1 VTRLLDVN
9 LLVALLWENHEHHFR
24 ARLWFKGVSAFAT
37 CPVVQLGFARVSS
50 HPLLGYSLTPELA
63 FGVLRQ
69 FVADPRHEFIPDD
82 LSCADRVVRTEL
94 MTGANQITDR
104 YLVQPSGLNRIA
116 ATTVPKC
123 KLGSTASTALCRV
136 CAHPIQSSRNPKP
149 EQKRP

>member
-1 VTRLLDVN
+1 MTRLLDVN
-9 LLVALLWENHEHHFR
+9 LLVALLWENHEHHTK
-24 ARLWFKGVSAFAT
+24 ARSWFKNVSAFAT

-69 FVADPRHEFIPDD
+69 FIADPRHEFIPDD

-104 YLVQPSGLNRIA
+104 YLVALARQHKFSLATLDEPLAKSFADETGL
-116 ATTVPKC
+116 VELLK
-123 KLGSTASTALCRV
+123 
-136 CAHPIQSSRNPKP
+136 
-149 EQKRP
+149 

>member
-9 LLVALLWENHEHHFR
+9 LLMALLWENHEYHAQ

-37 CPVVQLGFARVSS
+37 CPVAQLGFARVSS
-50 HPLLGYSLTPELA
+50 HPLLGYGLTPELA

-69 FVADPRHEFIPDD
+69 FIADPRHEFIPDD

-104 YLVQPSGLNRIA
+104 YLVALARQHGFSLATLDEPLAKSFADETGL
-116 ATTVPKC
+116 VE
-123 KLGSTASTALCRV
+123 LL
-136 CAHPIQSSRNPKP
+136 H
-149 EQKRP
+149 

>member
-9 LLVALLWENHEHHFR
+9 LLMALLWENHEHHIQARSWFR
-24 ARLWFKGVSAFAT
+24 GVSAFAT

-50 HPLLGYSLTPELA
+50 HPLLGYGLTPELA

-82 LSCADRVVRTEL
+82 LSCTDRVVRTEL

-104 YLVQPSGLNRIA
+104 YLVALARQHGFSLATLDQPLAKSFANE
-116 ATTVPKC
+116 
-123 KLGSTASTALCRV
+123 ASVVELV
-136 CAHPIQSSRNPKP
+136 H
-149 EQKRP
+149 